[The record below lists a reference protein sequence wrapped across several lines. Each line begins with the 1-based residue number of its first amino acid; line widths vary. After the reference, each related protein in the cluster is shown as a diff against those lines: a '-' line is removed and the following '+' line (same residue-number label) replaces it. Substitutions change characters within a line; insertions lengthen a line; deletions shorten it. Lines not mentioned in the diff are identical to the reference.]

1 MRSRKARA
9 RAVALTQ
16 TRDRRLMAILALL
29 TTLILAF
36 ALTMS
41 MAMAAGSGGRPSGPT
56 RPSNDDSP
64 RNDDRDKPSK
74 DEDEARTS
82 DEYEDAV
89 DLIEDQK
96 YEEAIVKLNEANAK
110 YPNSADVLNYLGYC
124 NRKLNRLE
132 PAMDFYRKALAI
144 DSKHKGVHE
153 YLGELFLQMNNLKKA
168 EKELATLGLLC
179 PDGCEEQEDLKEA
192 IDAYKAKT
200 ASATPAGTPE

>member
-9 RAVALTQ
+9 VALSQ
-16 TRDRRLMAILALL
+16 SRDRRILALIAL
-29 TTLILAF
+29 FTTLVLAL

-64 RNDDRDKPSK
+64 RNDDRNKPSK
-74 DEDEARTS
+74 DEARTS

-89 DLIEDQK
+89 ELIEDQK
-96 YEEAIVKLNEANAK
+96 YEEAILKLNEANAK

-132 PAMDFYRKALAI
+132 PAMDYYRKALAI

-179 PDGCEEQEDLKEA
+179 PDGCEEQDDLKEA
-192 IDAYKAKT
+192 IDTFKAKT